1 MSKILFLEGPIQTGK
16 STLIREVLGS
26 HLQECGGFASQRLV
40 DASGQTRGFR
50 IGPASTTDLTAPLV
64 GLRPGPVPSH
74 ATDLTAPPSNMRP
87 GPAPANATDPKLP
100 AASALTIE
108 TPPAGAD
115 PFAAATRGPAPG
127 PAQTMVPPLPEFLL
141 TDPNGGVYSGVF
153 KYFDRMDR
161 VHTDQE
167 IFDVLGTFYLTTAI
181 GRPLALLDEIG
192 GSELLSDPFR
202 AALEQLLDSGTPCL
216 GVFKLEKNARRMQR
230 AYGFDPDRPVTSGRP
245 SIVDR
250 SRDLRRKILEEYGG
264 EILYYD
270 RDSDDAPAVRKALRQ
285 FVESIF

>member
-1 MSKILFLEGPIQTGK
+1 MKIMSKILFLEGPIQTGK

-40 DASGQTRGFR
+40 DASGQTKGFR
-50 IGPASTTDLTAPLV
+50 IGPASTTDLTAPLA
-64 GLRPGPVPSH
+64 GL
-74 ATDLTAPPSNMRP
+74 RP
-87 GPAPANATDPKLP
+87 GPAPAHAADPELTS
-100 AASALTIE
+100 ASAHTIE
-108 TPPAGAD
+108 TPPAASD
-115 PFAAATRGPAPG
+115 PFASATPQTASTLP
-127 PAQTMVPPLPEFLL
+127 PAQTMAPPLPEFLL

-167 IFDVLGTFYLTTAI
+167 IFDVLGTFYLTTAA
-181 GRPLALLDEIG
+181 GCPLVLLDEIG

-202 AALEQLLDSGTPCL
+202 AALEQLLASGTPCL

-250 SRDLRRKILEEYGG
+250 SRDLRRKILEDYGG